1 MEILKKLEI
10 KYRNISL
17 YETAFTH
24 SSYANENAIES
35 YERLEFLGDKVID
48 LIISEYLYINR
59 NIQEGEMTKIRAAY
73 VCETALYEYALKLNF
88 QDYIKLGKG
97 ELHTKGNYKQS
108 ILADVF
114 EAFIA
119 ALYLDLGINEA
130 KRFVKKIIIK
140 NIEDSNEYFCDYKS
154 MLQELVQID
163 KKSTDYKVVK
173 EEGPSH
179 EKHYE
184 VIVKVGNI
192 TFGRGIGNTK
202 KEAEQNAA
210 KDALDKQA

>member
-10 KYRNISL
+10 NYRNINL

-24 SSYANENAIES
+24 SSYANENNIES

-48 LIISEYLYINR
+48 LIISEYLYINK
-59 NIQEGEMTKIRAAY
+59 NIKEGEMTKVRAAY
-73 VCETALYEYALKLNF
+73 VCENALHEYALKLEF

-97 ELHTKGNYKQS
+97 ELQTKGNYKPS

-114 EAFIA
+114 EAFVA
-119 ALYLDLGINEA
+119 AIYLDLGINEA
-130 KRFVKKIIIK
+130 KRFVKKVIIS
-140 NIEDSNEYFCDYKS
+140 NIEKNNEYFYDYKS
-154 MLQELVQID
+154 MLQELVQIS
-163 KKSTDYKVVK
+163 KKSTEYIVVN

-179 EKHYE
+179 EKYYE
-184 VIVKVGNI
+184 IIVKVDNI
-192 TFGRGIGNTK
+192 IFGRGFGNTK